1 MHCSTAGLYD
11 ACPRSLLA
19 VCTGYVP
26 LRAPTCVPLLSL
38 AVAQAA
44 LDAASALRAGD
55 AAFSRSEYIAA
66 VRHFSE
72 AIDVDAT
79 SAMLLHK
86 RAAAHISLGD
96 HAAGSRD
103 LSAALELEPESIQV
117 LMQRSAPHPTGD
129 RSLS

>member
-1 MHCSTAGLYD
+1 MHLPLALFSVSVPLRV
-11 ACPRSLLA
+11 PSSVFLLLLA
-19 VCTGYVP
+19 VA
-26 LRAPTCVPLLSL
+26 R
-38 AVAQAA
+38 AA

-72 AIDVDAT
+72 AIDADAS

-96 HAAGSRD
+96 HAAGARD

-117 LMQRSAPHPTGD
+117 LMQRSAPRPQT
-129 RSLS
+129 